1 MIKKRKQFVPKVV
14 VKTPMIYL
22 HQLKRG
28 DKIWAHTSRVKNK
41 TEVVTF
47 DHVDG
52 MYSYNTLPDGVV
64 VHLSVMTPL
73 TKVDDHYEIAFDR
86 NEDEK

>member
-1 MIKKRKQFVPKVV
+1 MVKKRKKFVSKPVTKA
-14 VKTPMIYL
+14 PIIYL
-22 HQLKRG
+22 HQLHKG
-28 DKIWAHTSRVKNK
+28 AKIWAHTTRFKSKM
-41 TEVVTF
+41 EEITF

-52 MYSYNTLPDGVV
+52 MYSYNTLPDGKV